1 MQSGQEVVSLHLDDI
16 IPNRFQPREVF
27 DERAL
32 KELAASIR
40 EHGVI
45 QPIIVRQVNNK
56 YEIIAGE
63 RRYKASALAGMTKIP
78 AIINNLDDKEAAKVA
93 LLENLQR
100 RNLNPIE
107 EARTYQKIL
116 ELDQMTQ
123 ESLAKTMGKSQSAV
137 ANKLRLLALS
147 DEVQDSLLREEI
159 SERHARTLLNV
170 KNPEEQK
177 KLLDKVIKE
186 KMSVRKL
193 EEEIKKMNEPENVI
207 PSNPNPTVMNNGGE
221 KMNNTNNDFLMNNN
235 AIPGGIPDNF
245 GDFSKTKEQQEAN
258 YSPMPSLPSD
268 IVNYGEID
276 EDEINYGNKVDSSV
290 FNSSTTPAST
300 KPDISQIKND
310 TFDISSLMNNK
321 PEEQKNSEAQEK
333 VPTLIEKPTSNQNE
347 EKQKISNDLDSLLN
361 IKPAQNSF
369 NPTLN
374 MAEPNVNEDEKQN
387 NNDYFNAN
395 DLKNVDLPNIS
406 TTSDA
411 FIKSYDEPMQV
422 KEQKTDNLTDLNKNL
437 SFFQSSKP
445 KKQERKEDNN
455 KSLGMALIE
464 ETYNIPKKEKAKEY
478 NVHQMVQK
486 IRDLVQELEKSGTKI
501 DTDEIDFENQY
512 QIVIRIDK
520 NS

>member
-1 MQSGQEVVSLHLDDI
+1 
-16 IPNRFQPREVF
+16 
-27 DERAL
+27 
-32 KELAASIR
+32 
-40 EHGVI
+40 
-45 QPIIVRQVNNK
+45 
-56 YEIIAGE
+56 
-63 RRYKASALAGMTKIP
+63 MTKIP

-123 ESLAKTMGKSQSAV
+123 ETLAKTMGKSQSSV
-137 ANKLRLLALS
+137 ANKLRLLALP
-147 DEVQDSLLREEI
+147 DEVQNSLLREEI

-177 KLLDKVIKE
+177 RLLDKIIKE
-186 KMSVRKL
+186 KLSVRKL
-193 EEEIKKMNEPENVI
+193 EEEIKMMNEPQNVL
-207 PSNPNPTVMNNGGE
+207 PSSTNTTVMNNGGE
-221 KMNNTNNDFLMNNN
+221 EMNNANNNFLMNND

-245 GDFSKTKEQQEAN
+245 GDFTKEKQQTETDF
-258 YSPMPSLPSD
+258 SPMPSLPSD

-290 FNSSTTPAST
+290 FNSQSASAST

-310 TFDISSLMNNK
+310 TFDINSLINK
-321 PEEQKNSEAQEK
+321 KTEEPTK
-333 VPTLIEKPTSNQNE
+333 VPTLIEKPTTQSD
-347 EKQKISNDLDSLLN
+347 EKQKISSDLDILLN
-361 IKPAQNSF
+361 IKPTQKNF
-369 NPTLN
+369 NATLN
-374 MAEPNVNEDEKQN
+374 MVDSNAVNKEQGNK
-387 NNDYFNAN
+387 DYFNDT
-395 DLKNVDLPNIS
+395 DLKNVDLPNIN

-411 FIKSYDEPMQV
+411 FIKGYNEPMQV
-422 KEQKTDNLTDLNKNL
+422 REQNPKMDNLTDLNKNL
-437 SFFQSSKP
+437 SFFQPSKP
-445 KKQERKEDNN
+445 KKQETKEDNN

-486 IRDLVQELEKSGTKI
+486 IRDLVQELERSGAKI